1 MSSSH
6 PPHSHRVT
14 SCLSLGLALSLTL
27 VLLPDL
33 DDLNARAQTAL
44 LAILT
49 LQPARE
55 THKVVD
61 DVALLSKQSQ
71 VQRDLVLAVG
81 GGGVRTSREEDLD
94 DLEVAAETCPVQRGV
109 SELVGEVE
117 VGLEGLGGWREV

>member
-1 MSSSH
+1 
-6 PPHSHRVT
+6 VI
-14 SCLSLGLALSLTL
+14 SCLGLGLALSLT

-33 DDLNARAQTAL
+33 DNLDARAQTTL

-49 LQPARE
+49 LQSACE
-55 THKVVD
+55 THEVVD
-61 DVALLSKQSQ
+61 DVALLRKQGQ

-81 GGGVRTSREEDLD
+81 GGGVRTSREENLD

-109 SELVGEVE
+109 AELVGEVE